1 MGSSYYMVKISII
14 VPVYN
19 TEPYLE
25 QCLDSIINQTLED
38 IEIICV
44 NDGSTDNS
52 LSILEEY
59 ASKDNRIKI
68 INQENE
74 GQGFARNNGLKSV
87 NGEYVLFVDSDDWI
101 ELNTCEAL
109 YKKANELDLNMLFFC
124 ATRYIEDEDK
134 YDYTFGDYNYSSL
147 GGKFWNK
154 IFSYKDLDENL
165 IFRIT
170 VTAWSKLYNSDFLK
184 KSDAR
189 FPDNFFE
196 DNYFFYPL
204 FLKAEKVSIVENQ
217 FYNRRIRDDS
227 TTQSGGR
234 AFMDSIIAANQ
245 IIDVFKDN
253 GLFKQYRNQLLRKK
267 FNSNISRFFGIDD
280 SLKEEYWSKLKED
293 FKDYKKYYDE
303 EKDSFYYIIVDFY
316 NNLIKSKNYKEFIES
331 ESVDLKSRHDNI
343 KEKYESLDKES
354 NNKINA
360 LNEKNK
366 DLEEEYEELEKENEQ
381 LNEEINELSKFKRDV
396 LNSRSWRITKP
407 FRREK

>member
-19 TEPYLE
+19 TEPYLG

-52 LSILEEY
+52 LSVLEEY
-59 ASKDNRIKI
+59 ASKDNRIRI
-68 INQENE
+68 INQENK
-74 GQGFARNNGLKSV
+74 GQGFARNNGLKNV

-101 ELNTCEAL
+101 EINTCEVL
-109 YKKANELDLNMLFFC
+109 YKKANELDLDMLFFC
-124 ATRYIEDEDK
+124 ATRYFENEGK
-134 YDYTFGDYNYSSL
+134 YEYDYWDYNYSSL
-147 GGKFWNK
+147 NGKFWNK
-154 IFSYKDLDENL
+154 IFTYKDVPN
-165 IFRIT
+165 IFK
-170 VTAWSKLYNSDFLK
+170 VAVSACLKLYNTDFLK
-184 KSDAR
+184 KSDVH
-189 FPDNFFE
+189 FPNNFFE
-196 DNYFFYPL
+196 DNYFFYSL
-204 FLKAEKVSIVENQ
+204 FLKAEKLSIVENQ
-217 FYNRRIRDDS
+217 FYNRRIRNGS
-227 TTQSGGR
+227 ITQLGGR
-234 AFMDSIIAANQ
+234 HFIDSITATNH

-253 GLFKQYRNQLLRKK
+253 GLFEQYRNQLLRKK

>member
-19 TEPYLE
+19 TGHYLE

-59 ASKDNRIKI
+59 ANNDDRIKI
-68 INQENE
+68 INQENK
-74 GQGFARNNGLKSV
+74 GQGFARNNGLKNA
-87 NGEYVLFVDSDDWI
+87 NGEYILFVDSDDWI
-101 ELNTCEAL
+101 ELNTCEVL
-109 YKKANELDLNMLFFC
+109 YKKANVLDTDMLFFC
-124 ATRYIEDEDK
+124 AARYIEDEDK
-134 YDYTFGDYNYSSL
+134 YDYTFKDYNYSSL
-147 GGKFWNK
+147 GGKFWNR
-154 IFSYKDLDENL
+154 IFTYKDVPN
-165 IFRIT
+165 IFK
-170 VTAWSKLYNSDFLK
+170 VAVSACLKLYNTDFLK
-184 KSDAR
+184 KSDVH
-189 FPDNFFE
+189 FPNNFFE
-196 DNYFFYPL
+196 DNFFFYSL
-204 FLKAEKVSIVENQ
+204 FLKAEKLSIVENQ

-253 GLFKQYRNQLLRKK
+253 GLFEQYKNQLLRKK

-280 SLKEEYWSKLKED
+280 SLKEEYWGRLKED
-293 FKDYKKYYDE
+293 FEDYRKYYDE

-316 NNLIKSKNYKEFIES
+316 NNLIKSKNYQEFLES
-331 ESVDLKSRHDNI
+331 ESVNLKNRHDNI

-354 NNKINA
+354 HNKINA

-366 DLEEEYEELEKENEQ
+366 DLEEEYEELKKENDH